1 MTTTVFLALL
11 SIFAVLTS
19 SGTEAVKK
27 FLDSIDVN
35 YNSNII
41 ATILSIVIGLI
52 GTFIYY
58 EANAIELDLLNV
70 IYAILMS
77 LASALTAMLG
87 YDKFSPVLAS
97 IIEKINN
104 IGTITRKWQLWS
116 FRQKLL
122 LRYT

>member
-41 ATILSIVIGLI
+41 ATILSIIIGLI

>member
-41 ATILSIVIGLI
+41 ATILSIILYLI
-52 GTFIYY
+52 VFYFKKNT
-58 EANAIELDLLNV
+58 
-70 IYAILMS
+70 
-77 LASALTAMLG
+77 
-87 YDKFSPVLAS
+87 
-97 IIEKINN
+97 IIED
-104 IGTITRKWQLWS
+104 Q
-116 FRQKLL
+116 F
-122 LRYT
+122 

>member
-41 ATILSIVIGLI
+41 ATILSIIIGLI

-77 LASALTAMLG
+77 LVSALTAMLG

>member
-1 MTTTVFLALL
+1 MTTTLFLELL
-11 SIFAVLTS
+11 SIFDILTS

-27 FLDSIDVN
+27 FLDSINVY

-41 ATILSIVIGLI
+41 ASILDIIIGLI

-87 YDKFSPVLAS
+87 YDKFSPILAN
-97 IIEKINN
+97 IIEKIDN
-104 IGTITRKWQLWS
+104 ISTRK
-116 FRQKLL
+116 
-122 LRYT
+122 

>member
-41 ATILSIVIGLI
+41 ATILSIIIGLI

-116 FRQKLL
+116 SRQKLL

>member
-41 ATILSIVIGLI
+41 ATILSIIIGLI

-77 LASALTAMLG
+77 LVSALTAMLG

-104 IGTITRKWQLWS
+104 IGTITRK
-116 FRQKLL
+116 
-122 LRYT
+122 

>member
-41 ATILSIVIGLI
+41 ATILSIIIGLI

-77 LASALTAMLG
+77 LVSALTAMLG

-104 IGTITRKWQLWS
+104 IGTITRKWQIWS

>member
-41 ATILSIVIGLI
+41 ATILSIIIGLI

-122 LRYT
+122 LRYM